1 MSPWRYFTC
10 APNHGLFVRRMV
22 LLGGS
27 VIVLS
32 RMEKHGPCSSIFRH
46 CTSIRVPS
54 HDLERPDATNL
65 LPFIGSLVGLRPEDV
80 RDSQS
85 FHSFSTSPIPVVAF
99 FDSIS
104 AVILLGC
111 IQIPRK
117 PPEGGEG
124 TLVSCVAWQRVTE
137 S

>member
-32 RMEKHGPCSSIFRH
+32 RMEKNGPFSGTAPAFDFQVMTWNDQMQRIYC
-46 CTSIRVPS
+46 PS
-54 HDLERPDATNL
+54 WK
-65 LPFIGSLVGLRPEDV
+65 FLVGLRPEDV

-85 FHSFSTSPIPVVAF
+85 FHSFSTSPIPVLAF
-99 FDSIS
+99 FHSIY
-104 AVILLGC
+104 AVICSGC